1 MRNWKREVI
10 NGGIRMLEEGITIGT
25 WGNVTIRDPETG
37 YVYLSPSGMP
47 YKTLTEDDI
56 VVVLL
61 DGSRVE
67 GTRRSTIETEMH
79 LAIYRAR
86 PECNA
91 IIHTHPIYSTAFSAM
106 GEDIPLMLDEAAQ
119 VLGDTVRTA
128 DYALPGTQEL
138 ADNCVKALGDKA
150 MACLLK
156 SHGAVCLGK
165 DLEQA
170 FGRRD
175 GLCGIRLS
183 IQHHPVHGRTVPA
196 HLPGEHRLHAGVCK
210 NQLRTAVTKCPR
222 RVLRRGHCVWFS
234 PGAAP
239 AGAGRS

>member
-10 NGGIRMLEEGITIGT
+10 DGGIRMLEEGITIGT

-170 FGRRD
+170 FGNSTV
-175 GLCGIRLS
+175 LEATAQVYSIIRS
-183 IQHHPVHGRTVPA
+183 MGGQFQPI
-196 HLPGEHRLHAGVCK
+196 
-210 NQLRTAVTKCPR
+210 
-222 RVLRRGHCVWFS
+222 S
-234 PGAAP
+234 PENIAFMQEFVKTSYGQ
-239 AGAGRS
+239 R

>member
-1 MRNWKREVI
+1 MKNWKREVI
-10 NGGIRMLEEGITIGT
+10 DAGIRMLGEGITIGT

-47 YKTLTEDDI
+47 YKSLVEDDI
-56 VVVLL
+56 VVVCL
-61 DGSRVE
+61 DGTRVE
-67 GTRRSTIETEMH
+67 GERKPTIETEMH

-91 IIHTHPIYSTAFSAM
+91 VIHTHPIYSTAFSAM
-106 GEDIPLMLDEAAQ
+106 GEDIPLLLDEAAQ

-128 DYALPGTQEL
+128 DYALPGSQEL

-156 SHGAVCLGK
+156 SHGAVCLGR

-170 FGRRD
+170 FGNSTV
-175 GLCGIRLS
+175 LEATAQIYSIIRS
-183 IQHHPVHGRTVPA
+183 MGGQFQPISPENIAFMQEFVRTSY
-196 HLPGEHRLHAGVCK
+196 GQK
-210 NQLRTAVTKCPR
+210 
-222 RVLRRGHCVWFS
+222 
-234 PGAAP
+234 
-239 AGAGRS
+239 